1 MMRRSTTSSCVRRG
15 AGSEAGREGGRQADG
30 GGVRQFFS
38 WLDLQRKE
46 QIVQFLAS
54 FEENFESNIL
64 LKPEVLADLR
74 QFLKKRH
81 AIVKADNEK
90 VKRRMG

>member
-1 MMRRSTTSSCVRRG
+1 M
-15 AGSEAGREGGRQADG
+15 
-30 GGVRQFFS
+30 
-38 WLDLQRKE
+38 
-46 QIVQFLAS
+46 QFLAS

-90 VKRRMG
+90 VTDES